1 MMERQVLPLLTTSMS
16 SHLIESSW
24 RRCLHSGMIASRR
37 SQQSLLTPTELLHQQ
52 QKHFDLRRLAL
63 CEMDLL
69 QRAIF
74 GTGRVVLLASS
85 DGVVLDIRGDEGF
98 LGRARRV
105 SLQPGASW
113 QECNVGTNAIG
124 TALVE
129 SRFVRVLGKQH
140 FLEENHFLVCDAMPV
155 MTPNGEVGGILD
167 MSGDA
172 REAFAPGGRLIR
184 NAVAHIEHDW
194 VANLPECDLIVR
206 FHLHPSWLGTP
217 EEGVLAFRD
226 NLLIGASPRA
236 MSLLSLTRS
245 SIQTALW
252 HEIFDKSPVI
262 GACELQPIA
271 GRGLYFAEVTQI
283 TRRSTLTTEKR
294 SAEAMGNASVI
305 VRDGIVWDRA
315 VSALL
320 EKAKRAMQQNIP
332 ILLQGETGT
341 GKVIFVQTLH
351 REASEK
357 QAPLV
362 AVNCAAIPEGLFE
375 SELFGY
381 EEGAFTGARKNGS
394 VGHIRRAHGGTL
406 FLDEI
411 GDMPL
416 ALQAQLLRVLQNGE
430 VTPLGGGRSMRVS
443 FRLVAATHQDLQQAI
458 REHRF
463 REDLYYRLC
472 HLTITLPPLRERLD
486 LPETLDAMLL
496 SSDARRRGIRLSQEA
511 RSLLLHYS
519 WPGNLREMSS
529 MIHMLVSLADNLSTI
544 QASALPEVV
553 RSQNEETGAS
563 LEVMKQSAFRAA
575 LAANSGNVSAA
586 ARQLG
591 LNRSTLYRRMRGL

>member
-1 MMERQVLPLLTTSMS
+1 MERQASLLPIAS
-16 SHLIESSW
+16 SSQLIENSW
-24 RRCLHSGMIASRR
+24 RRCLLHGMTSSRR
-37 SQQSLLTPTELLHQQ
+37 SEPSLLTATELLHQQ

-63 CEMDLL
+63 REMDLL

-85 DGVVLDIRGDEGF
+85 DGVILDIRGDEGF

-113 QECNVGTNAIG
+113 QEGHVGTNAIG

-140 FLEENHFLVCDAMPV
+140 FLEENRFLVCDAMPV
-155 MTPNGEVGGILD
+155 MTPDGEVGGILD
-167 MSGDA
+167 MSGDS

-194 VANLPECDLIVR
+194 VAHLTESDLVVR

-226 NLLIGASPRA
+226 HLLIGASPRA
-236 MSLLSLTRS
+236 MSLLGLSKS
-245 SIQTALW
+245 AIQTALW
-252 HEIFDKSPVI
+252 HEIFDQGPAI
-262 GACELQPIA
+262 GSCELQPIA
-271 GRGLYFAEVTQI
+271 GRGLYFAEVTPL

-294 SAEAMGNASVI
+294 AADTGKNAVA
-305 VRDGIVWDRA
+305 VRDGIVWDS
-315 VSALL
+315 VTSPLL
-320 EKAKRAMQQNIP
+320 EKAKRAMQKSIP

-341 GKVIFVQTLH
+341 GKEVFVQMLH
-351 REASEK
+351 REMSEK

-362 AVNCAAIPEGLFE
+362 AVNCAAIPEGLLE

-381 EEGAFTGARKNGS
+381 EEGAFTGARRNGS
-394 VGHIRRAHGGTL
+394 AGHIRRAHGGTL

-416 ALQAQLLRVLQNGE
+416 SLQAQLLRVLQNGE
-430 VTPLGGGRSMRVS
+430 VTPLGGGRPVRVN

-472 HLTITLPPLRERLD
+472 HLSITLPPLRERPD
-486 LPETLDAMLL
+486 LPETLDALL
-496 SSDARRRGIRLSQEA
+496 MASEVRQRGISLSPEA
-511 RSLLLHYS
+511 RNILLHYS

-529 MIHMLVSLADNLSTI
+529 MIHMLVSLADDLSTI
-544 QASALPEVV
+544 QASALPEAV
-553 RSQNEETGAS
+553 RAQSAAQKGS
-563 LEVMKQSAFRAA
+563 LEDMRQSAFRSA
-575 LAANSGNVSAA
+575 LAANRGNVSAA